1 MSLHEHF
8 KRSGATL
15 FRWRGY
21 PPLLLALLLLAAA
34 FIPARVELRDPAL
47 HRAWD
52 AICVAVAVAGLA
64 LRVLVVGQAP
74 DGTSGRNRT
83 SQVAAALNQ
92 HGMYSVVR
100 HPLYLANLL
109 LWLGPVLVLR
119 SPWATLVMLLGFW
132 LYYESIMYDE
142 EHFMEAKFGQEWH
155 AWAARTP
162 AFLPRW
168 SQWRRS
174 DQPFS
179 WRRVLRRE
187 YSGVLALGAGF
198 AFAFWVESLRG
209 GGSAL

>member
-1 MSLHEHF
+1 MSLHEHL
-8 KRSGATL
+8 KRSGETL

-34 FIPARVELRDPAL
+34 FIPARVALRDPAL
-47 HRAWD
+47 HRAWNLL
-52 AICVAVAVAGLA
+52 CVAVALAGLV

-74 DGTSGRNRT
+74 DGTSGRNRN
-83 SQVAAALNQ
+83 SQIATALNQ
-92 HGMYSVVR
+92 DGMYSVVR
-100 HPLYLANLL
+100 HPLYLANLF

-132 LYYESIMYDE
+132 LYYERIMYAE
-142 EHFMEAKFGQEWH
+142 EEFLAAKFGQEWR

-162 AFLPRW
+162 AFVPRW

-179 WRRVLRRE
+179 WRRVLGRE
-187 YSGVLALGAGF
+187 YSGVLALLAGF